1 MLQNIEPT
9 LINQEI
15 LAEQI
20 KALESGYIETIIN
33 LIKWPVFIEAC
44 EKDLETANEEKTE
57 ALIKTL
63 AQHKK
68 NQETNELAIIQ
79 LNHIIKEA
87 RNFLTK

>member
-33 LIKWPVFIEAC
+33 LIK
-44 EKDLETANEEKTE
+44 
-57 ALIKTL
+57 
-63 AQHKK
+63 
-68 NQETNELAIIQ
+68 
-79 LNHIIKEA
+79 
-87 RNFLTK
+87 

>member
-44 EKDLETANEEKTE
+44 EKGLETANEEKTE